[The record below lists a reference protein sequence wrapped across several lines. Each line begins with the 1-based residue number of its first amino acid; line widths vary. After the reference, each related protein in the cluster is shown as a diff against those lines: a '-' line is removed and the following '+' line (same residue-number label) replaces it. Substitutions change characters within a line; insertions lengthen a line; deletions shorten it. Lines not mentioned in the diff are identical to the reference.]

1 MPKRIFIFI
10 FFHSY
15 LTDTIQ
21 KIEYT
26 HSIINEDIH
35 PKMSKSTDTEVKVKK
50 TRTKKEVVPLQT
62 YFDIGNQYEIGV
74 DEAGR
79 GPMFGRLY
87 VAAVI
92 LPKDGNFKHGD
103 MKDSKKFTNKDK
115 IKETAE
121 YIKQNAIAWNI
132 QYIEN
137 TIIDKINIL
146 QSVMQGMHA
155 AIRCVTDIVD
165 TRNNDISGDY
175 IRKYLLLIDG
185 NYFTPHMIFDET
197 SQSLQE
203 IPYETV
209 EGGDNKYTCIAAASI
224 LAKVA
229 HDEYIAEMCTKYP
242 ILIERYSLDTHVGYG
257 TKRHLDGIREHGI
270 TQWHRRTF
278 GCCKT
283 AKYCPIDESF

>member
-1 MPKRIFIFI
+1 
-10 FFHSY
+10 
-15 LTDTIQ
+15 
-21 KIEYT
+21 
-26 HSIINEDIH
+26 
-35 PKMSKSTDTEVKVKK
+35 MSKSTDVEVKVKK
-50 TRTKKEVVPLQT
+50 TRTKKEHIPLQT

-92 LPKDGNFKHGD
+92 LPKDGDFKHGD

-121 YIKQNAIAWNI
+121 YIKQNAIAWDI

-137 TIIDKINIL
+137 TIIDQINIL

-155 AIRCVTDIVD
+155 AIRQVTEIIDKKPNQIL
-165 TRNNDISGDY
+165 GDY
-175 IRKYLLLIDG
+175 MRKYMLLIDG

-197 SQSLQE
+197 SQSLRE

-229 HDEYIAEMCTKYP
+229 HDEYIEEMCNKYP
-242 ILIERYSLDTHVGYG
+242 VLIEKYGLNTHVGYG
-257 TKRHLDGIREHGI
+257 TKRHLEGIREHGI
-270 TQWHRRTF
+270 TQWHRQSF
-278 GCCKT
+278 GSCKT
-283 AKYCPIDESF
+283 AKYCPIDEFITSPISSYPQSPSSIR